1 MSYKNENVPEE
12 LNTAL
17 LENPGGCKKKKMQFL
32 KHKAKCLKL
41 CFARSAGSDGVRAVG
56 AGAARHPAHEEHGA
70 RRVMHAACRARAQG
84 KAERSDF

>member
-56 AGAARHPAHEEHGA
+56 AGAAPPPCA
-70 RRVMHAACRARAQG
+70 RRTWRPQSHARGVQG
-84 KAERSDF
+84 TGPGQGREV